1 MSDVTISPVTD
12 RGMILVR
19 GEASVVGAALTEA
32 IGCAMPGIR
41 EITQSETAQA
51 AWMSPDEVLVLLSR
65 ETVEPTR
72 TAIGEALAGTHHLVA
87 DVSDAR
93 ALFVIDGPGWR
104 NVLAAGA
111 PVDLHPD
118 VFSLGEIRRT
128 RLGQVACAFWATEQ
142 GAELVCFAAVGDF
155 VGTWLETAA
164 QNAAGSS
171 LYAS

>member
-19 GEASVVGAALTEA
+19 GEASVLGPALTA
-32 IGCAMPGIR
+32 ATGCALPDTR
-41 EITQSETAQA
+41 QITQSEQAQA
-51 AWMSPDEVLVLLSR
+51 AWMSPDEVLVLSPR
-65 ETVEPTR
+65 ERVEPIR
-72 TAIGEALAGTHHLVA
+72 AAIEKALDGTHHLVT

-93 ALFVIDGPGWR
+93 ALFAIGGPGWR
-104 NVLAAGA
+104 NLLASGA

-118 VFSLGEIRRT
+118 VFGPGEIRRT
-128 RLGQVACAFWATEQ
+128 RLGQVACAFWATET
-142 GAELVCFAAVGDF
+142 GAELVCFASVGEF

-164 QNAAGSS
+164 KNAAGSG